1 MSLRCGQRLLIGVP
15 EVVFGDE
22 TVKVHIYVYGVSGR
36 SYVTGLWRARELSVT
51 VLNDALLLS
60 RALDV

>member
-1 MSLRCGQRLLIGVP
+1 MSLRRGQRLLIGVP
-15 EVVFGDE
+15 EVVSGDE
-22 TVKVHIYVYGVSGR
+22 TVKVHIYVYDVSGR